1 MNISYRAHFVFPLN
15 ARPPLTALQGGVK
28 LTPSLFTSNKIYC
41 PLIPRAGLCVR
52 SSLGLFVV
60 LEWIIKLACCLC
72 VPISP
77 SMMNWRRQRRAT
89 GSSRRSIST
98 SQPASRWWPRC
109 TRLSC
114 LFTCPK
120 CGMIFDLSST
130 PPSGPSPCMTWR
142 CRTMPTTVRSTS
154 WRCRSRLSM
163 KTQRW
168 WDTKD
173 LLCLI
178 KYSFN
183 DN

>member
-15 ARPPLTALQGGVK
+15 ARPPLTALQGSVK
-28 LTPSLFTSNKIYC
+28 LTPSLFTSNKIYR

-52 SSLGLFVV
+52 SSSGLFVV

-77 SMMNWRRQRRAT
+77 SMTNWRRQRRAT

-114 LFTCPK
+114 PLHLPK
-120 CGMIFDLSST
+120 VWDDIRPQFYATFWSLTMYDLAVPHNAYDREVNKLKMQIKAIDENT
-130 PPSGPSPCMTWR
+130 EM
-142 CRTMPTTVRSTS
+142 VRH
-154 WRCRSRLSM
+154 
-163 KTQRW
+163 
-168 WDTKD
+168 
-173 LLCLI
+173 
-178 KYSFN
+178 
-183 DN
+183 